1 MSVLVFA
8 ENWEG
13 RFKKSTFEA
22 VSYASEIARQ
32 MGTSTTAVAI
42 GNISDEDLKSLGK
55 YGATKVLHVK
65 GDKFNTLEPG
75 VFTTVL
81 AEAAKA
87 SQAQVVI
94 VSYTY
99 SGKSLAPRLA
109 VRLKGGLISGA
120 TALPSNLNPF
130 TVRKKCFSGKGFT
143 DVVVNAAVKIVALS
157 PNAYKV
163 NMGAGEAAVEIFAPA
178 VNDADFK
185 VVSKEIKKTSG
196 KIALTEAEIVVSA
209 GRGMKGPENW
219 GMIEQLAELL
229 GAATACSKPVADIG
243 WRPHHEHVGQTGITI
258 SPNLY
263 IAIGISGAIQHL
275 AGVSSSK
282 VIVVINSDAEAPFFK
297 AADYGIVG
305 DAFQVVPQLIEAVKK
320 LKAAHN

>member
-22 VSYASEIARQ
+22 VSYAAEIAKQ
-32 MGTSTTAVAI
+32 MGTSATAVSI
-42 GNISDEDLKSLGK
+42 GNVSEEDLKALGK
-55 YGATKVLHVK
+55 YGASKVLSVK
-65 GDKFNTLEPG
+65 GDKLQTLEAG
-75 VFTTVL
+75 VYTGIL

-87 SQAQVVI
+87 CEAKVVI
-94 VSYTY
+94 LSYTY
-99 SGKSLAPRLA
+99 TGKALAPRLS
-109 VRLKGGLISGA
+109 VRLKAGMVSGA
-120 TALPSNLNPF
+120 TGLPSALTPF
-130 TVRKKCFSGKGFT
+130 TVRKKCYSGKGLT
-143 DVVVNAAVKIVALS
+143 DVVISSDIKVIAITPNSYKLNPVAGDAIVE
-157 PNAYKV
+157 V
-163 NMGAGEAAVEIFAPA
+163 FAPA

-185 VVSKEIKKTSG
+185 IVSKELKKSSG
-196 KIALTEAEIVVSA
+196 KVALTEAEIVVSA

-229 GAATACSKPVADIG
+229 GAATACSKPVADMG

-258 SPNLY
+258 GPNLY

-297 AADYGIVG
+297 AADYGIIG
-305 DAFQVVPQLIEAVKK
+305 DAFQVVPQLVEAVKK
-320 LKAAHN
+320 FKAAHN